1 MIKKFLII
9 LALIIIPL
17 SVSAQGLTGTI
28 QQVGEGTNLPSFDL
42 GHGKQSY
49 QSGISQITSILY
61 YIIDFFKYILGSIAV
76 IMIIVSGAKLI
87 LSGRNVQEIMTKEK
101 ATISFSLY
109 GLLMIVI
116 SEQIIK
122 IFFGEEGEI
131 YRTGADLQM
140 AAQQGSAILLGITN
154 LLRIIIPS
162 LAILFFMV
170 AAYRLLTSQGDAEK
184 LNKTKTQII
193 WSILGLILA
202 GTSEIIIYTIV
213 YPRLG
218 QSIPDTQAFSRFVVT
233 MTNFVSGFI
242 TTISAI
248 MIIYAG
254 YLYVISVGS
263 QELDKAKNVLKGAII
278 GLLIAMSA
286 FALVNTLIKLDPV
299 ANIPQQTQSQVN
311 VP

>member
-1 MIKKFLII
+1 MALLII
-9 LALIIIPL
+9 PI
-17 SVSAQGLTGTI
+17 SVSAQGLSGTI

-42 GHGKQSY
+42 GHSKQSY
-49 QSGISQITSILY
+49 QSGASQITSIIY
-61 YIIDFFKYILGSIAV
+61 YIIDFFKYILGSLAV
-76 IMIIVSGAKLI
+76 IMVIISGVKLVVSGKQVDEAL
-87 LSGRNVQEIMTKEK
+87 NKEK
-101 ATISFSLY
+101 GTLNFALY
-109 GLLMIVI
+109 GLLIVI
-116 SEQIIK
+116 VAEQIIK

-131 YRTGADLQM
+131 YRTGTDLQM

-162 LAILFFMV
+162 LAILFFV
-170 AAYRLLTSQGDAEK
+170 VSAFRLLTSQGDPEK
-184 LNKTKTQII
+184 LNKTKTQIM

-202 GTSEIIIYTIV
+202 GTAEVIIYTIV

-299 ANIPQQTQSQVN
+299 ANIPQQTQNQVN
-311 VP
+311 IP